1 MGLVEL
7 RRIEASREVAGTLEK
22 SPNVTYLP
30 GGNNMMMAL
39 NPADVGG
46 CWEGYSES
54 EEPLLLSNL
63 ISADVSLD
71 ELPLTAL
78 YNAKFLTLLWVGYD
92 DLPYQ
97 GIKSYDKAF
106 QNLIQLELNGGIL
119 DWSDLL
125 RLLQNC
131 PNLQDFSISMT
142 LTTNNDWKYPY
153 NVPRCISSQLK
164 KCRMEIYGVA
174 GDDDF
179 QFATYIL
186 KNARFLEDIT
196 IYVERYLNQ
205 AQKTK
210 VLEDLTICTRISPT
224 CWMMLLMLLYGLL
237 EWCILF
243 ILTIILEIMEC
254 DVLRMK
260 MKRKGSLY
268 FWAAHLAGPKWGP
281 FSSWCCAWLE
291 TIGLIAGIGTQVKGL
306 IRLNFDSVFS

>member
-1 MGLVEL
+1 MVFILSKFRHLDLNLKLEHLV
-7 RRIEASREVAGTLEK
+7 T
-22 SPNVTYLP
+22 T
-30 GGNNMMMAL
+30 
-39 NPADVGG
+39 DVGG

-224 CWMMLLMLLYGLL
+224 CQLS
-237 EWCILF
+237 
-243 ILTIILEIMEC
+243 LTC
-254 DVLRMK
+254 
-260 MKRKGSLY
+260 
-268 FWAAHLAGPKWGP
+268 
-281 FSSWCCAWLE
+281 FSS
-291 TIGLIAGIGTQVKGL
+291 
-306 IRLNFDSVFS
+306 

>member
-131 PNLQDFSISMT
+131 PNLQDFSISM
-142 LTTNNDWKYPY
+142 
-153 NVPRCISSQLK
+153 
-164 KCRMEIYGVA
+164 
-174 GDDDF
+174 
-179 QFATYIL
+179 
-186 KNARFLEDIT
+186 
-196 IYVERYLNQ
+196 
-205 AQKTK
+205 
-210 VLEDLTICTRISPT
+210 
-224 CWMMLLMLLYGLL
+224 
-237 EWCILF
+237 
-243 ILTIILEIMEC
+243 
-254 DVLRMK
+254 
-260 MKRKGSLY
+260 
-268 FWAAHLAGPKWGP
+268 
-281 FSSWCCAWLE
+281 
-291 TIGLIAGIGTQVKGL
+291 
-306 IRLNFDSVFS
+306 